1 MMDAGGSTLAPIRI
15 SIDPGYHINA
25 NPPTYPYLKATQLE
39 LRSAPGISVGRI
51 IYPTPMTRKFA
62 FAEKPLSVYEGETQ
76 LMVTVKTDKTVHGTN
91 NLAGILRV
99 QACDD
104 QVCYPPG
111 VINVVIPVTIK

>member
-1 MMDAGGSTLAPIRI
+1 
-15 SIDPGYHINA
+15 
-25 NPPTYPYLKATQLE
+25 
-39 LRSAPGISVGRI
+39 
-51 IYPTPMTRKFA
+51 MTRKFA